1 MRLNFNNIGRGLEA
15 IADAKRAQDLA
26 QTSAKYDV
34 TEGAYGEGLGE
45 NLQQVIGAR
54 DQALQGLGEQATPE
68 QRQQVLDQYTPA
80 MSELSRR
87 VGLQGPDYSIAS
99 GGQNFDT
106 RQDARMAASPLRAEA
121 LAGVYR
127 RYGDVERADALEA
140 RAQEL
145 QRGLTADKNAQ
156 AEEIRRQQQFIT
168 GQQESGLRINTLT
181 REAGQIEKLDDVDIK
196 VGEFST
202 KRRTDAEGNIRPST
216 VDDDLAE
223 LQHRATLLRQNG
235 LGAQATAALKDYQGI
250 AVNAIKLQEAE
261 RDVELGRV
269 VVAIGAGDLKPA
281 RAFYD
286 KFVHD
291 GAKTTNIIENKDG
304 SVTVS
309 RVRDDGTPLPDTT
322 IASRDA
328 LLNTLNS
335 FKDPL
340 SLYKYSKDQFDQ
352 NIKTEQL
359 GLQKRQ
365 TAATEGQ
372 LSLAKKADARAEDK
386 EARDANPY
394 KAKIEMFKE
403 IGIDLTPAQIESLSG
418 LGKEESPYV
427 KAKLD
432 AIAKSVDPLRPGSA
446 AEAVKQIDALGIE
459 TTRLKNAAANN
470 TEIIKGLKAEN
481 KAGNLNQLLAYL
493 RDEKGMT
500 DSDLAPLLKEAGIKV
515 PKSATP
521 AAASPAAAPTAS
533 GIDTSR
539 TGTGGANPYVTT
551 AGKPTGVT
559 TGEPSVASRVLPQV
573 AQAVENTV
581 GSVPAAT
588 RYLQDKISRNEPLD
602 PAQTARA
609 IQLGLIKKQ

>member
-34 TEGAYGEGLGE
+34 TEGAYGEGLGQ

-99 GGQNFDT
+99 GGQNFET
-106 RQDARMAASPLRAEA
+106 RQDARMAAAPLRAEA

-140 RAQEL
+140 RALEQ
-145 QRGLTADKNAQ
+145 QRGLSAEQRAS

-168 GQQESGLRINTLT
+168 GQQESGLRINTLA
-181 REAGQIEKLDDVDIK
+181 REAEQIKKLDDVDK
-196 VGEFST
+196 QAGEFLT
-202 KRRTDAEGNIRPST
+202 NRLTDAEGNVRAAGT
-216 VDDDLAE
+216 DDMLAQ
-223 LQHRATLLRQNG
+223 LQHRATLLQQSG
-235 LGAQATAALKDYQGI
+235 LGKQATEALRDYQGI
-250 AVNAIKLQEAE
+250 AVNAIQLQKADRE
-261 RDVELGRV
+261 VELGRV
-269 VVAIGAGDLKPA
+269 AAAIGAGDLKPA

-291 GAKTTNIIENKDG
+291 GAKTTEIKENKDG

-309 RVRDDGTPLPDTT
+309 RVRDDGTPLPDTK
-322 IASRDA
+322 IASKDA

-335 FKDPL
+335 FRDPMA
-340 SLYKYSKDQFDQ
+340 LYNYSKDQFER
-352 NIKTEQL
+352 NLKTEQL

-365 TAATEGQ
+365 TAATEKQVTYAGN
-372 LSLAKKADARAEDK
+372 ADARAAAK
-386 EARDANPY
+386 EAREANPLQ
-394 KAKIEMFKE
+394 AKIDMFKKV
-403 IGIDLTPAQIESLSG
+403 GIELTPAQIESMGG
-418 LGKEESPYV
+418 LDKAESPYV

-446 AEAVKQIDALGIE
+446 EEAVKAIDALGIE

-481 KAGNLNQLLAYL
+481 KAGNLTQLLTYL

-515 PKSATP
+515 PK
-521 AAASPAAAPTAS
+521 AAAPTAGTKVGLTSTAPATAS
-533 GIDTSR
+533 GIPTAPTAQPTREPGESLTSFR
-539 TGTGGANPYVTT
+539 NR
-551 AGKPTGVT
+551 
-559 TGEPSVASRVLPQV
+559 SVAWDENRMAYERYMQDQRVKEMLSG
-573 AQAVENTV
+573 N
-581 GSVPAAT
+581 AAG
-588 RYLQDKISRNEPLD
+588 LQMGNRPLVN
-602 PAQTARA
+602 
-609 IQLGLIKKQ
+609 